1 MISIREQ
8 SGRVSTYVTD
18 FIADNIEEIEQLPVS
33 PQCAK
38 GSICFCIENKS
49 LYLLNG
55 ENHWVN
61 I

>member
-1 MISIREQ
+1 MIYIREQ
-8 SGRVSTYVTD
+8 SGKTTTYITD

-33 PQCAK
+33 PKCAK
-38 GSICFCIENKS
+38 GSICFCIENGS

>member
-1 MISIREQ
+1 MVNILKQ
-8 SGRVSTYVTD
+8 SGRETTYITEFMIDKEDEIST
-18 FIADNIEEIEQLPVS
+18 LPIFPNV
-33 PQCAK
+33 AK